1 MNVCHTQKQI
11 IQYEV
16 KRLLLFVAV
25 KFREAKAKFVR
36 LPGKTIGLKN
46 VAFCSLKKEGPLIF
60 IFCIFSLSRICGIIP
75 SVSENRL
82 K

>member
-1 MNVCHTQKQI
+1 MLKYVPFATFKISSHMNVCHTQKQI

-60 IFCIFSLSRICGIIP
+60 IFCIFIF
-75 SVSENRL
+75 
-82 K
+82 